1 MEGPDK
7 LEDMDEC
14 RIYEGNICQH
24 ICVNTQGSFRC
35 ECFPGYV
42 LQEDTFTCAPGNEA
56 DHRLRS
62 APRRRGGGVGGV
74 GRADT
79 SPRRQGK
86 KGTLRRLLFE
96 KSDVRGPH
104 SSREGQPAPNPP
116 TLVAICLRVDG
127 ASFSWL
133 L

>member
-1 MEGPDK
+1 MTGIGLKLSRFAAVSDSPYPKEAFSIGEEQDGENTVEGPEK

-42 LQEDTFTCAPGNEA
+42 LQEDTFTCAQGNEE
-56 DHRLRS
+56 DHQPCLLS
-62 APRRRGGGVGGV
+62 

-79 SPRRQGK
+79 LRQ
-86 KGTLRRLLFE
+86 LERDSLCHLLFE
-96 KSDVRGPH
+96 
-104 SSREGQPAPNPP
+104 
-116 TLVAICLRVDG
+116 I
-127 ASFSWL
+127 
-133 L
+133 

>member
-1 MEGPDK
+1 MTGTGLKLSRFAAVSDSPYPKEAFSIGEEQDGENTVEGPDK

-42 LQEDTFTCAPGNEA
+42 LQEDTSTCAQGNEE
-56 DHRLRS
+56 DHQPCLLS
-62 APRRRGGGVGGV
+62 

-79 SPRRQGK
+79 LRQ
-86 KGTLRRLLFE
+86 LERDSLCHLLFE
-96 KSDVRGPH
+96 
-104 SSREGQPAPNPP
+104 
-116 TLVAICLRVDG
+116 I
-127 ASFSWL
+127 
-133 L
+133 